1 MTETFKLRDAFKSFK
16 EDQDKTL
23 SPQETLN
30 TFNTRAA
37 ASGLDILR
45 ETRRVD
51 TGRLGI
57 PVFSSICGRD
67 ARMMTGTAKQMGKGA
82 TPVQAE
88 ASAVMELTE
97 RFSFYGYAANPANFL
112 VDRMAGLKDRTI
124 GFDVLALS
132 VADTSAQT
140 EAVGRYFADLPL
152 RWTWAWNLT
161 RGKKVLLPFD
171 WFFAINQFNGSCAGN
186 CNEEAL
192 CQGICEVIE
201 RHVSCDVGRGLFSTP
216 GIRPESADH
225 PAVTDMTAK
234 YRAAGVR
241 IFLSDLSLDS
251 GLPTVGVLAY
261 DPATFPDKSEIVWTA
276 GTATDPQ
283 KAMSRALTEA
293 AQLGGDFNTGACY
306 VASGLPKFKHL
317 DQAAF
322 ITNVPPEIGIRDLP
336 DLSHDN
342 IRVEVEN
349 CLAAL
354 SARNMDVYIVDL
366 TDPLLRLP
374 AFYVIIPG
382 ARFFQRAENASAGMF
397 AAKLT
402 AENFPPDEAITRLTD
417 MGKMIGPAYYVD
429 FYIGQGHLRKNDPGM
444 ALIHFYRALDRQ
456 PATQDMASIYSY
468 IGQALKDRELYKEA
482 LAAVEKGLALDD
494 ERTDLLNLAGF
505 CHFKRGEY
513 EQAIGRF
520 AAILDIDPSSAI
532 DYANIGVNYRK
543 LGDNAK
549 AIYFYQQA
557 LTIDPTIDFAR
568 QHLEELSGKAPLK

>member
-1 MTETFKLRDAFKSFK
+1 MTDTFVLKDAFKAFK
-16 EDQDKTL
+16 EDQDKTI
-23 SPQETLN
+23 SPRETVE
-30 TFNTRAA
+30 TFNARAA

-97 RFSFYGYAANPANFL
+97 RFSFYGFSANPANFI
-112 VDRMAGLKDRTI
+112 VDCMAGLKERSI
-124 GFDVLALS
+124 GFDVLAAS
-132 VADTSAQT
+132 VNDTSAQA
-140 EAVGRYFADLPL
+140 EAAGRYFADLPL
-152 RWTWAWNLT
+152 RWTWAWNLS
-161 RGKKVLLPFD
+161 RGERVLLPFD

-201 RHVSCDVGRGLFSTP
+201 RHVSCDVGRGMFSTP
-216 GIRPESADH
+216 GILPETADH

-241 IFLSDLSLDS
+241 IFLSDLTLDS

-261 DPATFPDKSEIVWTA
+261 DPATFPGESEIVWTA
-276 GTATDPQ
+276 GTAPDPQ

-322 ITNVPPEIGIRDLP
+322 ITKIRPEVDIRDLP

-342 IRVEVEN
+342 IRIEIEN
-349 CLAAL
+349 CLSAL
-354 SARNMDVYIVDL
+354 SVRNMDVYIVDL

-402 AENFPPDEAITRLTD
+402 AENFAPDEAVTRLSHL
-417 MGKMIGPAYYVD
+417 GNMIGSSYYID
-429 FYIGQGHLRKNDPGM
+429 FYTGLCHLAKSDPET
-444 ALIHFYRALDRQ
+444 ALVHFYRALDLQ
-456 PATQDMASIYSY
+456 PAAQDMASIYSY
-468 IGQALKDRELYKEA
+468 IGQALKEREQYKEA
-482 LAAVEKGLALDD
+482 LAAVEKGLAVDD

-505 CHFKRGEY
+505 CHFKMGEY

-520 AAILDIDPSSAI
+520 AGILAIDPSSAI
-532 DYANIGVNYRK
+532 DYANIGVNYRM
-543 LGDNAK
+543 LGNNAK
-549 AIYFYQQA
+549 AITFYQQA
-557 LTIDPTIDFAR
+557 LAIDPTIDFAR
-568 QHLEELSGKAPLK
+568 QHLAELSGNTP